1 MKSYLNVIRV
11 GVILMAWLIASNAN
25 ADWLDTLTYQT
36 AVSNSPNGPF
46 SASARLWTQNVP
58 SGFTPSSLDF
68 YAVSRLDL
76 ILNDKVNVKL
86 QLAVVNLT
94 MGNYDGA
101 FPSAPH
107 TPFFIELTLP
117 DQKSVLAG
125 EFDFPSF
132 TEGIGPSSFKFNR
145 PNALTLGNKR
155 HKLIIEPTPGELPEA
170 PPDPNAISA
179 VVAQYILWAVI
190 PLDEIAPTPEPAS
203 LVLAGIGGV
212 GFIGFAWRRRRKRID
227 F

>member
-1 MKSYLNVIRV
+1 MKSYLSVIRV
-11 GVILMAWLIASNAN
+11 VVLLMAWLIASDAN
-25 ADWLDTLTYQT
+25 ADWLDTLTYKT
-36 AVSNSPNGPF
+36 AVSNSPSSPF
-46 SASARLWTQNVP
+46 SSSARLWTQNVP

-68 YAVSRLDL
+68 YAYSRPDL
-76 ILNDKVNVKL
+76 LVDDKVHL

-94 MGNYDGA
+94 MGNYDSA
-101 FPSAPH
+101 LPSAPH
-107 TPFFIELTLP
+107 VPFFIELTLP
-117 DQKSVLAG
+117 DQKPVLAG
-125 EFDFPSF
+125 EFVFPSF
-132 TEGIGPSSFKFNR
+132 TGGIGPSSFKFNG

-155 HKLIIEPTPGELPEA
+155 YKLILEPAPGELPGA
-170 PPDPNAISA
+170 PPDPNATSTVIG
-179 VVAQYILWAVI
+179 QYILWATI